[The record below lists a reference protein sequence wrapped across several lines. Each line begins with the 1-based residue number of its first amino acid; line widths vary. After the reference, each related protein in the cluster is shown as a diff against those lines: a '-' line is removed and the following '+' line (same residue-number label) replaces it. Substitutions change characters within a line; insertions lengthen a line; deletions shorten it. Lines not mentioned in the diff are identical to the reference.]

1 MEKLK
6 KDEMITL
13 KINSKIKKQI
23 KGLCVEKE
31 ITMSEQIQL
40 LIVEFLK
47 KNEDAKNEKFKKL
60 LLLEEQIENYYK

>member
-13 KINSKIKKQI
+13 KINSNIKKQI
-23 KGLCVEKE
+23 KGLCVENE

-47 KNEDAKNEKFKKL
+47 NNDDVKNQKFKKL
-60 LLLEEQIENYYK
+60 LELEKQIENYYK